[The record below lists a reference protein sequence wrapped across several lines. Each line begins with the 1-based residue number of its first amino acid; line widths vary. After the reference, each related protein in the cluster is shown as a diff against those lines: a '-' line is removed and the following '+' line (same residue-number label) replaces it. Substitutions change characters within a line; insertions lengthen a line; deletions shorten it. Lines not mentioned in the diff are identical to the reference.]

1 MSNSAKALLS
11 LLIINE
17 LWGNGGEQL
26 SGENGNFSF

>member
-17 LWGNGGEQL
+17 LWGNGGRQL